1 MKTFNNIR
9 RYLGFFIFMCFVTAS
24 CTMLFVRTMGIPLS
38 GDGLNQAARFTFYN
52 VVALSLL
59 YTIID
64 VIRRRFTVERPIR
77 RITEAAG
84 RVMRGDLSVRIEKSP
99 LFDSSSGFDTII
111 DYFNRMVQ
119 ELGGME
125 TLRTDFIANVSH
137 ELKTPLAVIQ
147 NYGTMLQQRGL
158 PEAER
163 LEYAKTITGAARDL
177 ASMVSNILRLN
188 QLENQSIY
196 PACAAFDLGE
206 QLCECLLGFENLW
219 EEKQLELNTSIED
232 GVLIEADPELLSLVW
247 NNLFSNAVKFT
258 PPGGCIGLS
267 LETEGGTAVVR
278 VSDTGCGI
286 PREAVGHIFEK
297 FYQADSSHATQGN
310 GLGLALVRRVMD
322 IADGEIS
329 VESEPGRGSVFTV
342 KLRRCA
348 DGQD

>member
-1 MKTFNNIR
+1 MKIFNTAR
-9 RYLGFFIFMCFVTAS
+9 RYIGFFLLMCFVTAS
-24 CTMLFVRTMGIPLS
+24 CTTLFVRTMGIPLS
-38 GDGLNQAARFTFYN
+38 GDGLDQAAKFTFYN

-59 YTIID
+59 YTAID
-64 VIRRRFTVERPIR
+64 IIRRRFTVERPIR
-77 RITEAAG
+77 RITEAAE
-84 RVMRGDLSVRIEKSP
+84 RVMRGDFSVRIDKYRC
-99 LFDSSSGFDTII
+99 LDSSSDFDTVI
-111 DYFNRMVQ
+111 DYFNRMAQ
-119 ELGGME
+119 ELGSIE

-163 LEYAKTITGAARDL
+163 LEYAKTITAAARNL
-177 ASMVSNILRLN
+177 TSMVSNILRLN

-196 PACAAFDLGE
+196 PSRAAFDLGE

-219 EEKQLELNTSIED
+219 EEKQLELSTSIED
-232 GVLIEADPELLSLVW
+232 GVMVEADPELLSLAW

-267 LETEGGTAVVR
+267 LSAEGGMAVVR

-286 PREAVGHIFEK
+286 RPEAVAHIFEK
-297 FYQADSSHATQGN
+297 FYQADSSHATKGN
-310 GLGLALVRRVMD
+310 GLGLALVKRVVD
-322 IADGEIS
+322 IAGGEIS
-329 VESEPGRGSVFTV
+329 VDSEPGRGSVFTV

-348 DGQD
+348 DGQA